1 MKKNLVFKLTL
12 YLFIFMT
19 GFIGLNTEAMA
30 IDEIKWNKYD
40 EGLSQAR
47 KQNKKIL
54 LYFHADWCKYCKLLE
69 KTTFKNQKVV
79 TYLNDNYINISANSD
94 IEKKLAKKFGVRGVP
109 AFFFLGS
116 DSNKIDGISG
126 YVEPEI
132 FLKMIKFIHTDSYQK
147 MSFSD
152 YAKTI

>member
-12 YLFIFMT
+12 YLFLFMA

-40 EGLSQAR
+40 EGLSLAR

-69 KTTFKNQKVV
+69 KTTFKNKTVV
-79 TYLNDNYINISANSD
+79 TYLNNNYINISANSD

-109 AFFFLGS
+109 ALFFLGS
-116 DSNKIDGISG
+116 DSNNIDGISG

-132 FLKMIKFIHTDSYQK
+132 FLKMIKYIHTDSYQK
-147 MSFSD
+147 MSFSE